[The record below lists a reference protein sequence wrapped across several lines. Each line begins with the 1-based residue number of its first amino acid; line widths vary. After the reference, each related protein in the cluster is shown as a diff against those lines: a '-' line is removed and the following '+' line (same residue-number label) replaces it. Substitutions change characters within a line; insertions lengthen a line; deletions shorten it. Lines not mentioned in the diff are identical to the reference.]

1 MQSLENAVQDDTA
14 TQEMLSMVLEEPD
27 RWAMFLDIDGTLLN
41 LAPTP
46 DAIEVPEALPGQLHR
61 LSNKLGGALALVTG
75 RSLAYADAL
84 FKPFAF
90 PTAGLHGAEI
100 RNAAGMQT
108 IEATPE
114 FQALKH
120 ALTAEAEHYPGVLI
134 EDKGAAVAAHYRLAP
149 EYEKVLEDRMH
160 HYAELAGPNWALQL
174 GKMVFEL
181 RPARSS
187 KGDALERFF
196 QSDPFKNRSPI
207 TIGDD
212 LTDESMFAIANARG
226 GVSVRVGAIGAPSCA
241 TSRLSSA
248 ALVRNV
254 IAALAA

>member
-1 MQSLENAVQDDTA
+1 M
-14 TQEMLSMVLEEPD
+14 
-27 RWAMFLDIDGTLLN
+27 
-41 LAPTP
+41 
-46 DAIEVPEALPGQLHR
+46 
-61 LSNKLGGALALVTG
+61 
-75 RSLAYADAL
+75 
-84 FKPFAF
+84 
-90 PTAGLHGAEI
+90 
-100 RNAAGMQT
+100 
-108 IEATPE
+108 
-114 FQALKH
+114 
-120 ALTAEAEHYPGVLI
+120 
-134 EDKGAAVAAHYRLAP
+134 
-149 EYEKVLEDRMH
+149 
-160 HYAELAGPNWALQL
+160 
-174 GKMVFEL
+174 

-196 QSDPFKNRSPI
+196 QFDPFKNRCPI